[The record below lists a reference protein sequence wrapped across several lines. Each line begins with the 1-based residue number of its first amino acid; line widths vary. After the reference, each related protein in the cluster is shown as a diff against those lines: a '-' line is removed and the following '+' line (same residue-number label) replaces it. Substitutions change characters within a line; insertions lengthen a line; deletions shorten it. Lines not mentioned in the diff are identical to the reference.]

1 MRDPA
6 SFAAPGASGPP
17 PPPPQV
23 GALEVQTAAADG
35 FHVLL
40 DGVAFGPFHKI
51 RVQPTEAVLPTMT
64 YFPLDET

>member
-1 MRDPA
+1 M
-6 SFAAPGASGPP
+6 
-17 PPPPQV
+17 
-23 GALEVQTAAADG
+23 
-35 FHVLL
+35 LL

>member
-1 MRDPA
+1 M
-6 SFAAPGASGPP
+6 
-17 PPPPQV
+17 
-23 GALEVQTAAADG
+23 QTDAVEG

-51 RVQPTEAVLPTMT
+51 RVQPTELVLPVMS